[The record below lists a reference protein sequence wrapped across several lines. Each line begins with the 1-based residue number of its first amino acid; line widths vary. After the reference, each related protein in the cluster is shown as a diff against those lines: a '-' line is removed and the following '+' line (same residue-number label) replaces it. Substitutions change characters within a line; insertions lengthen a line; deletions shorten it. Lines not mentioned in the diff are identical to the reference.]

1 MPPMVRLGLE
11 AGVVSGRYWKLGNSP
26 WKRKLLMFAGT
37 LLLVWVLMLQLDTTS
52 VELPE
57 FTDPPIAYD
66 HLSSEKEEPYISF
79 GTPPVRDEELYAV
92 KQFPDVRSCLVR
104 AEQSKDRPD
113 LRQIDWSRMNTKFDI
128 KVCMFRIFS
137 SYQTPIRVKQWFIS
151 QKLTGVSQDE
161 YQGKT
166 ELLQSVRAYNYPRK
180 TNNVYVSP
188 RGVGRQIK
196 LKLIYV
202 EEFKVIWRADNS
214 VFATAYESS
223 SL

>member
-1 MPPMVRLGLE
+1 MNGGFWKP
-11 AGVVSGRYWKLGNSP
+11 GRGKKL
-26 WKRKLLMFAGT
+26 
-37 LLLVWVLMLQLDTTS
+37 LLLVAVIAAAIRGLNWYDQAS
-52 VELPE
+52 AEAPE
-57 FTDPPIAYD
+57 VVGPPIEYD
-66 HLSSEKEEPYISF
+66 HLSSEIEEPYISF

-166 ELLQSVRAYNYPRK
+166 ELLHSVRAYNYPRK

-188 RGVGRQIK
+188 RGVGKQIK

-202 EEFKVIWRADNS
+202 EEFKVIWSADNS
-214 VFATAYESS
+214 IFATTYESS